1 LRFLL
6 LVDGS
11 GIMHGRGCPMH
22 FGGILMSI
30 DARVS
35 GPHRRLLVRGCA
47 LPVCRAGVPVPFRG
61 GPVSPLG
68 PFPRLLRT

>member
-6 LVDGS
+6 LVDGG
-11 GIMHGRGCPMH
+11 GIVHGRGGPMY
-22 FGGILMSI
+22 FGGVLMSI

-47 LPVCRAGVPVPFRG
+47 SPVCRAGVAVPFRG
-61 GPVSPLG
+61 GPVGPLG
-68 PFPRLLRT
+68 ALPRLLRS